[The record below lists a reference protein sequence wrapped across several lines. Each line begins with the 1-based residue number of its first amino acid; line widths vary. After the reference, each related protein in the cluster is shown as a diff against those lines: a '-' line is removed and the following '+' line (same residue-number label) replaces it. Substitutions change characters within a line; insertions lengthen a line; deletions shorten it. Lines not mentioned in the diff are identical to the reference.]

1 MEKYKKELIELVP
14 YIIVLIV
21 IIIVKHFLF
30 APIVVNGD
38 SMYPTLH
45 NRDIMILDKISLKT
59 SKINR
64 FDIVVVKIP
73 GERLIK
79 RVVGLPGEK
88 IEYKDNKFYVNGKEV
103 KDKYNKISQ
112 SDFSITLE
120 KEEYFVLGDN
130 RGNSV
135 DSRILGPIHK
145 SGITGKATYT
155 IFPFNRL
162 GKK

>member
-1 MEKYKKELIELVP
+1 MEKYKKEIIELVP

-79 RVVGLPGEK
+79 RIIGLPGEK

-103 KDKYNKISQ
+103 KDKYNNIKQ
-112 SDFSITLE
+112 SDFSITLG

-145 SGITGKATYT
+145 SGITGKTSIT
-155 IFPFNRL
+155 VFPFNRL

>member
-112 SDFSITLE
+112 SDFSITLG